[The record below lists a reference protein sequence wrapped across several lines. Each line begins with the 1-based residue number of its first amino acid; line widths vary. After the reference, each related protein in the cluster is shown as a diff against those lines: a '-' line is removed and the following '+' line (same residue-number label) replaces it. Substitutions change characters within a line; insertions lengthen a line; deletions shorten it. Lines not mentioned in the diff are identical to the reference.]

1 MRMKSMFQV
10 HVLVLFIS
18 LPSLFG
24 QAQRENLQGD
34 ALSFSF
40 SKGYGQVE
48 VGGRFA
54 GLEFH
59 NSRPLP
65 SRISF
70 FYPVA
75 NSIDLSKD
83 YWRRAESRPMAI
95 GLKIG
100 DGERHWIGD
109 EPWEYTLSP
118 HTVSFRKRDTSVES
132 ELKYEFCLTQPAFVV
147 TYTLKNLSNSELP
160 VEVYTHL
167 MLALRTCQTYARK
180 DSAWTEYNGGTDA
193 LIANFDDPE
202 TNNATVFVQNVGTR
216 PSLWTSSAEE
226 INPMDNGTS
235 EWLSWGGNRWSRA
248 LRSQSAKGK
257 TVAAFIYRQVVKPH
271 GSIKIVQV
279 IGSCRHQEV
288 QALLTTLQSSWSRE
302 IAQYD
307 DFVRRKAEMTDA
319 FRTGD
324 PWLDRSA
331 VWARGILAA
340 NAHYLDGAIVPMPC
354 PAEYNFFFTHDM
366 LLTDL
371 AAVNFDPDRVK
382 KDLLYLTAHAK
393 DQIIPHAYYW
403 RDDGFKTE
411 YCAPDNWNH
420 LWFILVASGYL
431 RHSLDDS
438 TAGML
443 YPLVTKSVDALL
455 TQRKEDDL
463 MYAKHP
469 DWWDIGNRE
478 GPRSYLTI
486 LTIRALREYLFFSSY
501 LGERSSKL
509 LVLEQLADRMQS
521 ALTTKL
527 WDGEA
532 SYLMNFNQGDKDKH
546 FYAGSLLAPVYKVLD
561 QTRSRKLVET
571 ASRELVDNRIGVR
584 TVAPADFHQDSV
596 ITYFKLVGKEGG
608 DAYVYINGG
617 VWPHSTAW
625 YILALQSIGK
635 VNEAVGFFKRTMTL
649 DGIAHSPAGQPAMYE
664 YRFANLSSPEQDK
677 VDKPSFLW
685 AAGFYLNVLYKL
697 FAVEENEWN
706 ISVLAVKPELYD
718 SIQYTLSFDRTKKV
732 IADGKGSE
740 FSSLILDGMQIPSRV
755 LPLNTAKA
763 QQGRVRFG
771 TPSDPY
777 LDQVNA
783 IVNAAQY
790 EADKHVLHCTVS
802 SFEGHRVR
810 ASVVAKRKVK
820 RVEINGKPV
829 LEIDHVAHGGG
840 TFRSSATFA
849 GSDVEQK
856 LSFFF

>member
-1 MRMKSMFQV
+1 MKSMPCAYI
-10 HVLVLFIS
+10 LPLFFF
-18 LPSLFG
+18 LPSLFA
-24 QAQRENLQGD
+24 QAQQENLQGD

-100 DGERHWIGD
+100 GGERHWIGD

-118 HTVSFRKRDTSVES
+118 HTVSFRKRDSVIEH
-132 ELKYEFCLTQPAFVV
+132 ELTYEFCLTQPAFVV
-147 TYTLKNLSNSELP
+147 TYTLRNLLNSELP
-160 VEVYTHL
+160 LEVYTHL
-167 MLALRTCQTYARK
+167 IPDLRTCQTYARK
-180 DSAWTEYNGGTDA
+180 DSAWTDYNGTTNA
-193 LIANFDDPE
+193 LIAYFDDPE
-202 TNNATVFVQNVGTR
+202 TNRATVFVQNVGAM
-216 PSLWTSSAEE
+216 PSLWTSSAAE
-226 INPMDNGTS
+226 INPQNNGTS
-235 EWLSWGGNRWSRA
+235 EWLSSGGERWKNT
-248 LRSQSAKGK
+248 LLPQSGKGK
-257 TVAAFIYRQVVKPH
+257 SVAAFMYRQVVKPL
-271 GSIKIVQV
+271 GLIKIVQV
-279 IGSCRHQEV
+279 IGSCRPQEV
-288 QALLTTLQSSWSRE
+288 QALLAMLQSSCSQEVVR
-302 IAQYD
+302 YD
-307 DFVRRKAEMTDA
+307 DFVRRKTERIDA
-319 FRTGD
+319 FHTGD
-324 PWLDRSA
+324 SRLDRSA

-371 AAVNFDPDRVK
+371 AAVNFDLDRVK
-382 KDLLYLTAHAK
+382 KDLLYLAAHAK
-393 DQIIPHAYYW
+393 EQIIPHAYYW
-403 RDDGFKTE
+403 KDDGFKTE

-420 LWFILVASGYL
+420 LWFILVAAGYL

-438 TAGML
+438 TALSL

-455 TQRKEDDL
+455 TQHKKDDL

-478 GPRSYLTI
+478 GPRAYLTI

-501 LGERSSKL
+501 VGKRSSKL
-509 LVLEQLADRMQS
+509 LSLEQLADRMQS
-521 ALTTKL
+521 ALTAKL
-527 WDGEA
+527 WDEEA
-532 SYLMNFNQGDKDKH
+532 SYLINFNQEDQDKH
-546 FYAGSLLAPVYKVLD
+546 FYAGSLLAPVYNVLD
-561 QTRSRKLVET
+561 QARSRRLVET

-617 VWPHSTAW
+617 VWTHSTAW

-635 VNEAVGFFKRTMTL
+635 LDKAVDFFKRTMTL
-649 DGIAHSPAGQPAMYE
+649 DGIAQSPLGQPAMYE
-664 YRFANLSSPEQDK
+664 YRFADLFSPEHGK

-706 ISVLAVKPELYD
+706 ISAPAVKPALYD
-718 SIQYTLSFDRTKKV
+718 SIRYTLSFGSTKEV
-732 IADGKGSE
+732 IIDGKGTK
-740 FSSLILDGMQIPSRV
+740 FSSLTFDGKAIPSRV
-755 LPLNTAKA
+755 LPLNTANAK
-763 QQGRVRFG
+763 QGRVQFG
-771 TPSDPY
+771 TPPDPY
-777 LDQVNA
+777 LDQINA
-783 IVNAAQY
+783 IVNAVQY

-802 SFEGHRVR
+802 SFEGHRVKV
-810 ASVVAKRKVK
+810 SVVAKSKVK
-820 RVEINGKPV
+820 RIEVNGNPV
-829 LEIDHVAHGGG
+829 LEIDHAAHGGG
-840 TFRSSATFA
+840 TFRSSITFA
-849 GSDVEQK
+849 GSDVVQK